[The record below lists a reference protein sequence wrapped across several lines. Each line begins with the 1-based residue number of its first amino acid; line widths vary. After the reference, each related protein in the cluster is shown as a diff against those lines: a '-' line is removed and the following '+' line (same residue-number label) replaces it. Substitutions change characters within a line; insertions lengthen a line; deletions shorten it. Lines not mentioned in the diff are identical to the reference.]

1 MVNFR
6 AIEVTFPINFKRLK
20 PRKMKIYLK
29 IKTLQSSFSFFQ
41 KLILSSFNLMAFIT
55 KDDRR
60 QSSRANEGLPSL
72 LDSQDSNTSDDRRIL
87 SFQTDSKNSSYPL
100 KSPPMLISRV
110 LERTITPWTTN
121 PPHWTTP
128 SNPRKVPRG
137 YNTHRIR
144 CSQKT
149 EEILLEWDDADRRG
163 DRHNWKTSSRVPN
176 TTSNCFQP
184 TYNADSSLKKLSKSS
199 SPCSPLLFNVWTNP
213 LNLKI
218 FKRKKY

>member
-1 MVNFR
+1 MISFR

-41 KLILSSFNLMAFIT
+41 KLILSSFNLITFIT

-60 QSSRANEGLPSL
+60 QSSRANEGLPSS
-72 LDSQDSNTSDDRRIL
+72 LDSQGSNTSDDRRIL

-110 LERTITPWTTN
+110 LERTITPWTTS

-149 EEILLEWDDADRRG
+149 EETRFFSSGMMPIAVETGTTEKRRPEHHVELFPTNVQCWFFSQKIVEILVTLF
-163 DRHNWKTSSRVPN
+163 
-176 TTSNCFQP
+176 TTSVQRLN
-184 TYNADSSLKKLSKSS
+184 KS
-199 SPCSPLLFNVWTNP
+199 
-213 LNLKI
+213 
-218 FKRKKY
+218 FKSENI

>member
-1 MVNFR
+1 
-6 AIEVTFPINFKRLK
+6 
-20 PRKMKIYLK
+20 MKIYLK

-60 QSSRANEGLPSL
+60 QSSRANEGLPSS
-72 LDSQDSNTSDDRRIL
+72 LDSQGSNTSDDRRIL

-110 LERTITPWTTN
+110 LERTITPWTTS

-149 EEILLEWDDADRRG
+149 EETRFFSSGMMPIAVETGTTEKRLESRTPRRIVSNQRTMLILLSKNCRNP
-163 DRHNWKTSSRVPN
+163 RHPVHHFCSTSE
-176 TTSNCFQP
+176 QI
-184 TYNADSSLKKLSKSS
+184 L
-199 SPCSPLLFNVWTNP
+199 
-213 LNLKI
+213 
-218 FKRKKY
+218 

>member
-1 MVNFR
+1 MMVNFR

-60 QSSRANEGLPSL
+60 QSSRVNDLPSS
-72 LDSQDSNTSDDRRIL
+72 LDSQGSNTSDDRRIL

-110 LERTITPWTTN
+110 LERTIIPWTPALFIERH
-121 PPHWTTP
+121 PPIQEKFLEATTLTE
-128 SNPRKVPRG
+128 SVVPRKPR
-137 YNTHRIR
+137 R
-144 CSQKT
+144 
-149 EEILLEWDDADRRG
+149 LD
-163 DRHNWKTSSRVPN
+163 SSRVG
-176 TTSNCFQP
+176 
-184 TYNADSSLKKLSKSS
+184 
-199 SPCSPLLFNVWTNP
+199 
-213 LNLKI
+213 
-218 FKRKKY
+218 